1 MKTKEEIK
9 EKIIE
14 LNYEILKYFDNKEK
28 VNLIREKINK
38 LLNEYLELNKK

>member
-14 LNYEILKYFDNKEK
+14 LNYELLRFFDNKEK
-28 VNLIREKINK
+28 VRQIRDEIQLLLI
-38 LLNEYLELNKK
+38 EYLS

>member
-1 MKTKEEIK
+1 MKTKEQIK

-14 LNYEILKYFDNKEK
+14 LNYDILRHFDDKEK
-28 VNLIREKINK
+28 VRQTRDKINI